1 MPDQYFA
8 TNRKVG
14 DGSTTVWEFSFAGA
28 RPDANNG
35 TEPYLSA
42 EDIGVALV
50 SYDAVGREQRT
61 PVAFTLTG
69 PAQVT
74 ITPAIAA
81 GQDFVIFRETES
93 DLPVSDF
100 TDFASISEQDL
111 DNSFRQSLFVVQ
123 EMRDRTQD
131 ATTIAGEARQV
142 AGEALL
148 VAEAAEDTA
157 EAAVVS
163 AEAAN
168 QTANNSL
175 LTANTA
181 VDIAET
187 AEDSANSAAST
198 ANDALSIANSAE
210 SLANEALDTTE
221 GFLERVDT
229 IEAVS
234 DQASLDAGQAVQ
246 DSSEALTTANAAA
259 VTANAALAMAED

>member
-74 ITPAIAA
+74 VTPAIAA
-81 GQDFVIFRETES
+81 GQDFVIFRETEA

-131 ATTIAGEARQV
+131 ATTLAGEARQV

-157 EAAVVS
+157 EAAVGRPKPPIKR
-163 AEAAN
+163 AK
-168 QTANNSL
+168 TPL
-175 LTANTA
+175 LTANTPEEIPKLPKDPQTPA
-181 VDIAET
+181 
-187 AEDSANSAAST
+187 
-198 ANDALSIANSAE
+198 
-210 SLANEALDTTE
+210 
-221 GFLERVDT
+221 
-229 IEAVS
+229 
-234 DQASLDAGQAVQ
+234 
-246 DSSEALTTANAAA
+246 
-259 VTANAALAMAED
+259 